1 MDSFSAIKKTVS
13 WKIILK
19 YRNVLMTLL
28 NEKKVTKR
36 LMTFTKKIIFMYR
49 NKSLESPNANN
60 MVGIFLCFG
69 LYSLVFKAR
78 NFFGIP

>member
-1 MDSFSAIKKTVS
+1 
-13 WKIILK
+13 
-19 YRNVLMTLL
+19 
-28 NEKKVTKR
+28 
-36 LMTFTKKIIFMYR
+36 MTFTKKIIFMYR

-78 NFFGIP
+78 NFFWNSLMVQ